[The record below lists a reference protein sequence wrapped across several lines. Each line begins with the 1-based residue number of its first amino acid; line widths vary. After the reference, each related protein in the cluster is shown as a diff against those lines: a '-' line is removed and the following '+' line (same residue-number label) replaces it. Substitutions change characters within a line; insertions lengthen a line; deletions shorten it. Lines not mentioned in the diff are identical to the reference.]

1 MVLLK
6 WLLIVV
12 SLIILSILAI
22 SQPEIQYFLFELLLN
37 FTVENS
43 NFLSDNRGHH
53 RLQWLQLKLM
63 ASIDFDTCKLILSW
77 SVMCPSYHT
86 THQQ

>member
-43 NFLSDNRGHH
+43 IFSRFYLYWFHSYLGPD
-53 RLQWLQLKLM
+53 LM
-63 ASIDFDTCKLILSW
+63 CQELRFS
-77 SVMCPSYHT
+77 
-86 THQQ
+86 

>member
-22 SQPEIQYFLFELLLN
+22 SQPEIQYFLFELLLD

-43 NFLSDNRGHH
+43 NFLSILYLYWFHSYLGPD
-53 RLQWLQLKLM
+53 LM
-63 ASIDFDTCKLILSW
+63 CQELRFS
-77 SVMCPSYHT
+77 
-86 THQQ
+86 

>member
-43 NFLSDNRGHH
+43 NFLS
-53 RLQWLQLKLM
+53 
-63 ASIDFDTCKLILSW
+63 ILFVLVSFIFRTGFNV
-77 SVMCPSYHT
+77 SRIT
-86 THQQ
+86 I

>member
-43 NFLSDNRGHH
+43 NFLSILFVLVSFIFRTG
-53 RLQWLQLKLM
+53 
-63 ASIDFDTCKLILSW
+63 LIVSRI
-77 SVMCPSYHT
+77 T
-86 THQQ
+86 I